1 MPAGDIALNPYF
13 KRDMRRSYPRLSVV
27 NQADVVGLL
36 SVGSK
41 ATPKEDVLQIG
52 EAGAKQL
59 VQVKQEGE
67 ERGLAALFEKDKKS
81 VAGLL
86 GPSGMPPLPMA
97 LGPKQEAKQ
106 YVMDRDREQGFPE
119 ECVARLPALLLV
131 LIQLTGTHAGRSYR
145 CTWRR
150 EMFMNGIGR
159 VYILCVVSACECD
172 SFSVFLVRASFS
184 YCERSRDSGND
195 LIFTLHHSLSTLFLT
210 SMNTNLKSFP
220 RSSDQHSR

>member
-13 KRDMRRSYPRLSVV
+13 KRDTRRSYPRLSVV

-67 ERGLAALFEKDKKS
+67 ERGLAALFEKDRKS
-81 VAGLL
+81 VANLL

-119 ECVARLPALLLV
+119 
-131 LIQLTGTHAGRSYR
+131 G
-145 CTWRR
+145 
-150 EMFMNGIGR
+150 
-159 VYILCVVSACECD
+159 
-172 SFSVFLVRASFS
+172 
-184 YCERSRDSGND
+184 
-195 LIFTLHHSLSTLFLT
+195 
-210 SMNTNLKSFP
+210 
-220 RSSDQHSR
+220 